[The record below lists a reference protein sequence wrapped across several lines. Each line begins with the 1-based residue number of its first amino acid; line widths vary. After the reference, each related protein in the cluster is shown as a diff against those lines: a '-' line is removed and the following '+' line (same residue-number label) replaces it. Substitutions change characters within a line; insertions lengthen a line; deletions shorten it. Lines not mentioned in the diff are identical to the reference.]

1 MEEPNDFKQNLNDN
15 AVLDALV
22 LTKEEHN
29 KGIIKALF
37 FTFIAIFIFFIPLT
51 INGNTDI
58 TFGII
63 YKSIKV
69 SLGIFGVWMGGLI
82 IITNGL
88 LSIYGKFFCKNTSSP
103 LYLYYE
109 EDSKLHPLFYILGS
123 IFTLILLLNQTF
135 PSFNGPSY
143 IVAPG
148 IGGTVFSIAL
158 DVALIIPVSTLFMPF
173 LLNYGIVDFIG
184 SLMEPFMRPV
194 FKVPG
199 RSAVNAIASFVSSA
213 SVGVLITSKLYQSGV
228 YTKKEAA
235 LIATGFSAVSVGFAY
250 KVIETADLAE
260 YFLPIYFIAMV
271 ISLIVSFFMARI
283 PPLSKKE
290 STFVNGH
297 IQTQK
302 EIEKESIPI
311 NDMLKTGF
319 YRAVKK
325 AHTAPSLR
333 EELKSGLK
341 DSLFILPK
349 VISLLTSVGIIA
361 MLIATYTPLFTWIG
375 KLFEPLLNLLAVPNA
390 SEIAASLPVGIAEMF
405 LPVLL
410 IADKVQTLELG
421 ARYMVVTVSM
431 VQIIFFSETIV
442 VMMSTKIPISL
453 KELIICFFQRT
464 LIAIPISALFMHILF

>member
-1 MEEPNDFKQNLNDN
+1 MEELNDFKQNLNDN

-22 LTKEEHN
+22 LTKDEHN
-29 KGIIKALF
+29 KGIVKALF

-51 INGNTDI
+51 INDNTDI

-69 SLGIFGVWMGGLI
+69 SLGIFGVWIGGLI
-82 IITNGL
+82 IIINGL

-109 EDSKLHPLFYILGS
+109 EDSKLHPLFYMLGS

-135 PSFNGPSY
+135 PSFNGPTY
-143 IVAPG
+143 IVAPN

-173 LLNYGIVDFIG
+173 LLNYGVVDFIG

-271 ISLIVSFFMARI
+271 ISLVVSFFMARI

-297 IQTQK
+297 VQTQK
-302 EIEKESIPI
+302 EIEREVIPI
-311 NDMLKTGF
+311 NAMLKTGF

-325 AHTAPSLR
+325 AHTAPNLI

-375 KLFEPLLNLLAVPNA
+375 KLFEPLLNLLLVPNA

-410 IADKVQTLELG
+410 IA
-421 ARYMVVTVSM
+421 
-431 VQIIFFSETIV
+431 
-442 VMMSTKIPISL
+442 
-453 KELIICFFQRT
+453 
-464 LIAIPISALFMHILF
+464 